1 MHLSAHVFVR
11 LLFGYLAT
19 GYLFDI
25 FSARN
30 GNKNK
35 AMFLSIL
42 KFNINKN
49 FEKKN
54 SNLERHS

>member
-1 MHLSAHVFVR
+1 